1 MENSIRPL
9 NIRDEYRVCSQEKLL
24 EIQKSMNM
32 DTELLLFNVRTS
44 GNIAMIIRSAC
55 LMGCQR
61 VTICGR
67 KHYDKRFTVGS
78 DNYIP
83 VVYNEKPLKVT
94 ITCERGTNPVK
105 YIETFD
111 YNVEEFVKVVE
122 GRTPVFMEQ
131 GGTDIQEVPW
141 KIIEN
146 PLVILGN
153 ESLGIPKDF
162 IKAVKQSIPSTL
174 TVSIPQWSVMRSLN
188 VAVTA
193 SIVLWEIRKTKSDL
207 K

>member
-1 MENSIRPL
+1 MERPL
-9 NIRDEYRVCSQEKLL
+9 NIRDEYRQCSQEKLL

-32 DTELLLFNVRTS
+32 ETELLLFNVRTS

-55 LMGCQR
+55 LMGCQQ

-105 YIETFD
+105 YNETFE
-111 YNVEEFVKVVE
+111 YNVEEFVKVVQ

-131 GGTDIQEVPW
+131 GGMDIQEVPW
-141 KIIEN
+141 KIIEK
-146 PLVILGN
+146 PIIVLGN

-162 IKAVKQSIPSTL
+162 IKAVKQRIPTTL

-193 SIVLWEIRKTKSDL
+193 SIVLWEIRKSKINL
-207 K
+207 IE

>member
-1 MENSIRPL
+1 MENTTRPL
-9 NIRDEYRVCSQEKLL
+9 NIRDEYRSCSKEKLV

-32 DTELLLFNVRTS
+32 ETELLLFNVRTS

-105 YIETFD
+105 YVETFD
-111 YNVEEFVKVVE
+111 YNVEEFVKVVQ

-146 PLVILGN
+146 PIVILGN

-162 IKAVKQSIPSTL
+162 IKAVKQTVPTTL

-193 SIVLWEIRKTKSDL
+193 SIVLWEIRKNKSDL

>member
-1 MENSIRPL
+1 MENTDRPL

-32 DTELLLFNVRTS
+32 ETELLLFNVRTS

-105 YIETFD
+105 YVETFD
-111 YNVEEFVKVVE
+111 YNVEEFVKVVQ

-146 PLVILGN
+146 PIVILGN

-162 IKAVKQSIPSTL
+162 IKAVKQTIPTTL